1 MIRKDEIDEILGEY
15 REIKIATI
23 CSHSA
28 LQIFHG
34 ARLEGFKTVGISL
47 KDRVKVYES
56 FPLAMPDE
64 FLVVS
69 SFKEVLDDSIQEYLR
84 ERNCIIVPHGSFVAY
99 VGGENILDKLCIPM
113 FGNRLSLLWECNR
126 DRQMEWL
133 RKAGLKTPRR
143 FSEIRDK
150 DIKVFVKFHG
160 AMGGKNYF
168 ITDAGKVEEEL
179 ERRGISLDKVVVEE
193 FISGVRYYPHYFYSP
208 IFNRLELLGMDKR
221 IETVDESYRFIEKRY
236 DYTVSGNVPIIVR
249 ESLLKSIISM
259 GRNVVEASKK
269 LFPPGIIGPFCLEN
283 FFNPDQGFI
292 TFEVS
297 ARIVAGTNL
306 YPMGSFYSWYYFNEP
321 MSMGRRIARE
331 IKIAFKNDILEK
343 IVY

>member
-1 MIRKDEIDEILGEY
+1 MIGKEEINEVLRKY
-15 REIKIATI
+15 REIRIATI

-34 ARLEGFKTVGISL
+34 ARLEGFKTIGISL

-56 FPLAMPDE
+56 FPRARPDE
-64 FLVVS
+64 FLIVS
-69 SFKEVLDDSIQEYLR
+69 SFKELLNEDVQEYLR
-84 ERNCIIVPHGSFVAY
+84 ERNCIIIPHGSFVAY
-99 VGGENILDKLCIPM
+99 IGGENILNKLYIPM

-126 DRQMEWL
+126 DRQREWL
-133 RKAGLKTPRR
+133 RKAGLKIPRR
-143 FSEIRDK
+143 FNEIYDK
-150 DIKVFVKFHG
+150 NIKVFVKFHG

-168 ITDAGKVEEEL
+168 IADADSVEEEL
-179 ERRGISLDKVVVEE
+179 ERRGLSLDKVVIEE
-193 FISGVRYYPHYFYSP
+193 FIFGVRYYPHYFYSP
-208 IFNRLELLGMDKR
+208 IFNRLELLSMDKR
-221 IETVDESYRFIEKRY
+221 VETIDESYRSIEKIY
-236 DYTVSGNVPIIVR
+236 DYTVSGNVPIIIR

-259 GRNVVEASKK
+259 GRSVVETSKK

-283 FFNPDQGFI
+283 FYNPDQGFI
-292 TFEVS
+292 TFEIS

-321 MSMGRRIARE
+321 MSMGRRIVRE
-331 IKIAFKNDILEK
+331 IKMAYKNNVLEK